1 MATLAANR
9 DVIERRSDVLS
20 GTPRAHAV
28 DRWIFVFMAA
38 WFIAIVLAGFIPDS
52 LMKIEAVRA
61 GERPPFPLVLHM
73 HAVLMGSF
81 LLLLLAQ
88 ACLMAT
94 GRSAQHMRLGM
105 LGIILALALVV
116 VGFILAPTMYHIS
129 WNAAQAAPLGER
141 EKLLGALAV
150 PENILLLQL
159 RIGILFPLF
168 LAIGLKAGGRNAG
181 MHKRM
186 MFLATAMALPAGI
199 DRIPWLLHSM
209 PDSPLSPD
217 LYTLMAIAPMFVWDV
232 LRNRAV
238 HSAYTIWIAV
248 SIPFAVAVHGL
259 WDTPMWHQT
268 ARQIMGV
275 G

>member
-1 MATLAANR
+1 MATLAENLS
-9 DVIERRSDVLS
+9 VTERRSDVLS
-20 GTPRAHAV
+20 GTPRAQTI

-52 LMKIEAVRA
+52 LMKIEAVQA

-88 ACLMAT
+88 AWLMAT
-94 GRSAQHMRLGM
+94 GKSAQHMQLGK
-105 LGIILALALVV
+105 LAMVLAPALVI
-116 VGFILAPTMYHIS
+116 VGFVLAPTMYHML
-129 WNAAQAAPLGER
+129 WDEAQS
-141 EKLLGALAV
+141 ALPGKQEELQGV
-150 PENILLLQL
+150 LSVRENILLLQL
-159 RIGILFPLF
+159 RVGILFSLF
-168 LAIGLKAGGRNAG
+168 LAIGLRARGQNAG
-181 MHKRM
+181 LHKRM

-199 DRIPWLLHSM
+199 DRIPWLVHSL
-209 PDSPLSPD
+209 PVSPVSPD
-217 LYTLMAIAPMFVWDV
+217 LYTLVAVAPMFLWDV
-232 LRNRAV
+232 LRNRSV
-238 HSAYTIWIAV
+238 HRAYVIWIAV
-248 SIPFAVAVHGL
+248 NIPFAVAVHGL